1 MLPHRSAARE
11 ALEEAGVVGD
21 VADVPVAEFSIS
33 KHPAGGE
40 PLEVRVQVFALAV
53 ASELQR
59 WPEDGVRDR
68 KWVLLAQA
76 MEFADPSIRK
86 VLALFR
92 SKHEI
97 S

>member
-21 VADVPVAEFSIS
+21 IADVPVAEFSTS
-33 KHPAGGE
+33 KHSASGE
-40 PLEVRVQVFALAV
+40 ALEVRVQVFALAV

-59 WPEDGVRDR
+59 WPEDAVRDR
-68 KWVLLAQA
+68 KWVLLADA

-86 VLALFR
+86 VLALFHAE
-92 SKHEI
+92 HEL